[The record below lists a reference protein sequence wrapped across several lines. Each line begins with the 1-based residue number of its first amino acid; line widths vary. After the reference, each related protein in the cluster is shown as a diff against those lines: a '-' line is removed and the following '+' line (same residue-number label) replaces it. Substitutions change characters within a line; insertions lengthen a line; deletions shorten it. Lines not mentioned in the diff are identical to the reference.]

1 MSTYYSIGDLMIA
14 QVENVNI
21 KKSQE
26 IEKILST
33 SNWEPY
39 SKDTYYNTEIN
50 INRDLPIECR

>member
-1 MSTYYSIGDLMIA
+1 MIA

-21 KKSQE
+21 EKSRE

-33 SNWEPY
+33 SNWEPHP
-39 SKDTYYNTEIN
+39 KDTYYNTEIN